1 MSGWTA
7 EVDWP
12 GNLRPEG
19 IEGQEH
25 RLRMEKLLNLVYEH
39 DLKSW
44 SEEAKSAFEE
54 LFGGAA
60 RYPERA
66 RKAVQ
71 IRAPKFTEEDN
82 VPFATLI
89 EPSNPTSGPY
99 GGMSAGL
106 FPVDGEPCLI
116 TLGTGTTGLHPDE
129 AILAKPGHARKAKAI
144 CEAINRREK
153 RFAAW
158 AKHDPTRN
166 DLPVPANVAAAF
178 EAYAGPLKR
187 YGKDV
192 HAIYRPS
199 KDRDATA
206 FVLKAFIDL
215 YFEERGFVPLA
226 EQKSE
231 SDDIRNECFR
241 CLMPDV
247 TGGDVSRMLCDRRFV
262 VLEGPPGTGKT
273 RMALELLRDNYEG
286 RGVSIQFHPNV
297 TYENFVGGLA
307 PADASGQLGF
317 RFEPVMGQLMRAAKA
332 AQDAA
337 GKPYLLHIDEINR
350 GDLSKVL
357 GEAIMLL
364 EYNEEQAREIKLP
377 YDFGAPFHDKLSL
390 PSNLHILGTMN
401 SADRSIAI
409 VDIAIRR
416 RFAFVKLWPQFAVV
430 EQFKSELAIE
440 AFQKLLSIFTEFA
453 SDDSFA
459 LMPGHSYFIAK
470 DGRDETALRSLRV
483 SLVPLLEEYL
493 AQGYVTSFADHVRGY
508 CQWVQSLKAG

>member
-1 MSGWTA
+1 
-7 EVDWP
+7 
-12 GNLRPEG
+12 
-19 IEGQEH
+19 
-25 RLRMEKLLNLVYEH
+25 MEKLLKLVYEH

-44 SEEAKSAFEE
+44 SDQAKGAFED
-54 LFGGAA
+54 LFGGAG

-66 RKAVQ
+66 RKSVQ

-89 EPSNPTSGPY
+89 EPSNPSSGPY
-99 GGMSAGL
+99 GGMSIGL

-116 TLGTGTTGLHPDE
+116 ALGTGTTGLHPDE
-129 AILAKPGHARKAKAI
+129 TILAKPGHARKAKAI

-166 DLPVPANVAAAF
+166 DLAVPGNVAAHF
-178 EAYAGPLKR
+178 DMYAGPLKR

-192 HAIYRPS
+192 HAIYRPLNN
-199 KDRDATA
+199 RDSTA
-206 FVLKAFIDL
+206 FALRAFIDL
-215 YFEERGFVPLA
+215 YFEERGFAPLTA
-226 EQKSE
+226 HKSE
-231 SDDIRNECFR
+231 SDEIHNECFR

-247 TGGDVSRMLCDRRFV
+247 TAENVFGLLGDRRFV

-273 RMALELLRDNYEG
+273 RMALELLRDQYAG

-307 PADASGQLGF
+307 PTGAKGELGF
-317 RFEPVMGQLMRAAKA
+317 RFEPVMGQLMQAAKVA
-332 AQDAA
+332 RETG
-337 GKPYLLHIDEINR
+337 GKPYLLHIDEVNR
-350 GDLSKVL
+350 ADLSKVL

-364 EYNEEQAREIKLP
+364 EFNEEKARTIKLP
-377 YDFGAPFHDKLSL
+377 HDFGSPFYDNFAI
-390 PSNLHILGTMN
+390 PPNLHILGTMN

-409 VDIAIRR
+409 LDIAIRR

-430 EQFKSELAIE
+430 EQFKSELGIE

-453 SDDSFA
+453 SDDAFA
-459 LMPGHSYFIAK
+459 LMPGHSYFIAR
-470 DGRDETALRSLRV
+470 DGEDETALRSLQV

-493 AQGYVTSFADHVRGY
+493 AQGYVTGFADHVRGY
-508 CQWVQSLKAG
+508 CQWVQSLKVT

>member
-1 MSGWTA
+1 
-7 EVDWP
+7 V
-12 GNLRPEG
+12 PE
-19 IEGQEH
+19 
-25 RLRMEKLLNLVYEH
+25 
-39 DLKSW
+39 
-44 SEEAKSAFEE
+44 
-54 LFGGAA
+54 
-60 RYPERA
+60 
-66 RKAVQ
+66 
-71 IRAPKFTEEDN
+71 
-82 VPFATLI
+82 
-89 EPSNPTSGPY
+89 
-99 GGMSAGL
+99 
-106 FPVDGEPCLI
+106 
-116 TLGTGTTGLHPDE
+116 
-129 AILAKPGHARKAKAI
+129 
-144 CEAINRREK
+144 
-153 RFAAW
+153 
-158 AKHDPTRN
+158 
-166 DLPVPANVAAAF
+166 NVAAAF
-178 EAYAGPLKR
+178 ELYASPLNR

-192 HAIYRPS
+192 HAIYAPS
-199 KDRDATA
+199 EDRKAAA
-206 FVLKAFIDL
+206 FVLKSFLDL
-215 YFEERGFVPLA
+215 YFGERGFTPLTAHKA
-226 EQKSE
+226 ESGEIWSE
-231 SDDIRNECFR
+231 SFR
-241 CLMPDV
+241 CLTPVVTANDV
-247 TGGDVSRMLCDRRFV
+247 FQLLGDRKFV

-273 RMALELLRDNYEG
+273 RMALELLRDKYEG

-332 AQDAA
+332 AQEAG

-364 EYNEEQAREIKLP
+364 EYNEDRAREIKLP
-377 YDFGAPFHDKLSL
+377 YDFGAPFHDTLSL
-390 PSNLHILGTMN
+390 PPNLHILGTMN

-430 EQFKSELAIE
+430 EQFKSELATE

-453 SDDSFA
+453 SDESFA

-470 DGRDETALRSLRV
+470 DGRNETALRSLQV

>member
-1 MSGWTA
+1 
-7 EVDWP
+7 
-12 GNLRPEG
+12 
-19 IEGQEH
+19 
-25 RLRMEKLLNLVYEH
+25 MERLLNMVYEH

-44 SEEAKSAFEE
+44 SEEAKEAFEE
-54 LFGGAA
+54 LFGGNG

-89 EPSNPTSGPY
+89 EPSNPNSGPY
-99 GGMSAGL
+99 GGMSIGL
-106 FPVDGEPCLI
+106 FPVEGEPCLI
-116 TLGTGTTGLHPDE
+116 ALGTGTTGLHPDE

-144 CEAINRREK
+144 CEAINRREG

-166 DLPVPANVAAAF
+166 DLSVPDNVAANFAS
-178 EAYAGPLKR
+178 YAAPLKR

-199 KDRDATA
+199 GDRARTD
-206 FVLKAFIDL
+206 FVLKAFFDL
-215 YFEERGFVPLA
+215 YFAERGFPTLVRH
-226 EQKSE
+226 EKE
-231 SDDIRNECFR
+231 SRSIQDDYFR
-241 CLMPDV
+241 FLMPDV
-247 TGGDVSRMLCDRRFV
+247 TPDGVFGLLSDRKFV

-273 RMALELLRDNYEG
+273 RMALELLRHKYQK
-286 RGVSIQFHPNV
+286 RGTSIQFHPNT

-307 PADASGQLGF
+307 PVRATNAMGF
-317 RFEPVMGQLMRAAKA
+317 GFEPLMGHLMQAARAAM
-332 AQDAA
+332 DT
-337 GKPYLLHIDEINR
+337 GGEPYLLHIDEINR
-350 GDLSKVL
+350 ADLSKVL

-364 EYNEEQAREIKLP
+364 EHSEEEAREIRLP
-377 YDFGAPFHDKLSL
+377 YNFGAPFQDKFSI
-390 PSNLHILGTMN
+390 PANLHILGTMN

-409 VDIAIRR
+409 LDVAIRR

-430 EQFKSELAIE
+430 AGCESALAIE
-440 AFQKLLSIFTEFA
+440 AFRKLVSTFTDFA
-453 SDDSFA
+453 SDDAFS

-470 DGRDETALRSLRV
+470 DGSDKTALRTLEV

-493 AQGYVTSFADHVRGY
+493 AQGYVAGFADHVRGY
-508 CQWVQSLKAG
+508 CQWVRSLKAA